1 MGTELGQE
9 RGGSASQPRVSGF
22 AFPSCLIFQGLRAP
36 PKHSSYAS
44 QAARG
49 INHLKDELI
58 ISELLRHAEGQADKF
73 SLRGGEA
80 LLGRGEQ
87 VDDKRRSL
95 READEEAEVFCASRN
110 SHF

>member
-1 MGTELGQE
+1 MAGTGLGQE

-44 QAARG
+44 RAARS

-73 SLRGGEA
+73 SLRGGEV
-80 LLGRGEQ
+80 LMGGEQ

-95 READEEAEVFCASRN
+95 RGSR
-110 SHF
+110 